1 MIHPFKFHG
10 RDSEYFGIW
19 IVNVLL
25 NIVTLG
31 LYSPWAHVRNK
42 QYFYGNTELA
52 GERFEY
58 LATGKQIFLG
68 RMLAGGLFT
77 VYMLVQNSLP
87 EVSLGIGLIIF
98 LLMPWIVRR
107 SLSFNARMTRYR
119 GVRFEFLGTV
129 KGAYIQLFFKPILG
143 YLAVLTIFGLGLLAL
158 VAIGGGDLRT
168 LFSDG
173 LTKNEYAALV
183 NYKTAVGAVVV
194 FILLFFA
201 VLFVA
206 AWVANG
212 SASYLHNGYVYGSQ
226 RFNAQ
231 LATREFVRIY
241 GKISLFMGGVIL
253 LAVVLISIFVS
264 ATMSVLQDS
273 AQNGYGNL
281 FITLGTL
288 LAFIAYVGFFAVM
301 LFARAMMF
309 SRVRR
314 YTFNQTFV
322 GREQAFRL
330 NSSVGTRGY
339 ALLLFTN
346 ALMVMV
352 SLGLL
357 TPVVKVRLAQ
367 FLADHTAVQG
377 DVDALSTQEQLT
389 HKGGSAADALGDV
402 FDLDIQF

>member
-1 MIHPFKFHG
+1 MNHPFKFHG

-68 RMLAGGLFT
+68 RMLAGGLFA

-87 EVSLGIGLIIF
+87 EISFAIGLIIF

-129 KGAYIQLFFKPILG
+129 KGAYIQLFLKPILG
-143 YLAVLTIFGLGLLAL
+143 YLAVLTIFGLGFVAL
-158 VAIGGGDLRT
+158 VAMGGGDLRT
-168 LFSDG
+168 VFSDG
-173 LTKNEYAALV
+173 LTTDEYAALV
-183 NYKTAVGAVVV
+183 GFKTVVGAVIVL
-194 FILLFFA
+194 ILLFIA
-201 VLFVA
+201 VLYVA
-206 AWVANG
+206 AWVAHG

-226 RFNAQ
+226 HFNAQ
-231 LATREFVRIY
+231 LTTREFVRIY
-241 GKISLFMGGVIL
+241 GKIALFMGGVML
-253 LAVVLISIFVS
+253 LSVVLISIAVA
-264 ATMSVLQDS
+264 ATMFVFQDS
-273 AQNGYGNL
+273 AQNGFSNL
-281 FITLGTL
+281 LMALGTL
-288 LAFIAYVGFFAVM
+288 LALIAYIVFFAVM

-322 GREQAFRL
+322 GSEQAFRL

-352 SLGLL
+352 SFGLL

-377 DVDALSTQEQLT
+377 DVDALSTQEQLSQ
-389 HKGGSAADALGDV
+389 KGGAAADALGDV